1 MALEQNSPFDEV
13 FDSKRTMLD
22 PSRGFG
28 GNDLST
34 SFDDELMG
42 GDEFSPSSD
51 MRIEE
56 KPDQYEVL
64 ATIPGTSGEGVNI
77 TYDSDHHLLRVFG
90 ESQVEQSEEGS
101 HQFYSS
107 SFDRSISVP
116 DEHEID
122 EEDIRAKFNDGFLQV
137 ILPKA
142 DSDSQR
148 RRIAIEE
155 E

>member
-13 FDSKRTMLD
+13 FDNRRFGNVLD
-22 PSRGFG
+22 PSRRGFG
-28 GNDLST
+28 ELST
-34 SFDDELMG
+34 SFDDDLMG

-64 ATIPGTSGEGVNI
+64 ASIPGASGEGVNI
-77 TYDSDHHLLRVFG
+77 EYDSDNHLLRVFG
-90 ESQVEQSEEGS
+90 ESQVEQSDEGS
-101 HQFYSS
+101 HQFSSS

-116 DEHEID
+116 DEYSID
-122 EEDIRAKFNDGFLQV
+122 EEDIRAKFNNGLLQV

-142 DSDSQR
+142 NSQN
-148 RRIAIEE
+148 RRITIEE